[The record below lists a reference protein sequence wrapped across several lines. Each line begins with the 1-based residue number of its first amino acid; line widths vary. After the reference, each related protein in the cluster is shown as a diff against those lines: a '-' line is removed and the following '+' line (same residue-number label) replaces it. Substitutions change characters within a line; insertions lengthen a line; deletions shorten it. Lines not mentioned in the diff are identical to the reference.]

1 MKLFI
6 INLFFFIGIHLNAQT
21 NLPDVSIANLEGKKI
36 SLKNDFSE
44 KDKLYVYSFWATW
57 CTPCIN
63 ELDEINDLQKSWK
76 KEVNFDVIA
85 VSIDDSRTQKRVKP
99 LTNGKEWEFMILLD
113 SNQDL
118 KRALTIVNVPYT
130 IVVKNNMIVH
140 VQNGYVPGNEL
151 ELFEKLKSLK

>member
-6 INLFFFIGIHLNAQT
+6 VSLFFIGLNLNAQT

-63 ELDEINDLQKSWK
+63 ELDEINDLQKTWK

-85 VSIDDSRTQKRVKP
+85 VSIDDARTQKRVKP
-99 LTNGKEWEFMILLD
+99 LTNGKEWEFIILLD

-118 KRALTIVNVPYT
+118 KRALTIVNIPYT
-130 IVVKNNMIVH
+130 IVVKNNTIVH

>member
-6 INLFFFIGIHLNAQT
+6 INLFFIGLHLNAQT

-36 SLKNDFSE
+36 SLKTDFSE

-63 ELDEINDLQKSWK
+63 ELDEINDLQKTWK

-85 VSIDDSRTQKRVKP
+85 VSIDDARTQKRVKP
-99 LTNGKEWEFMILLD
+99 LTNGKEWEFTILLD

>member
-6 INLFFFIGIHLNAQT
+6 ISLFFIGLNLNAQT
-21 NLPDVSIANLEGKKI
+21 NLPDVSISNLEGKKI
-36 SLKNDFSE
+36 SLKTDFSE

-63 ELDEINDLQKSWK
+63 ELDEINDLQKTWK

-99 LTNGKEWEFMILLD
+99 LTNGKEWEFIILLD

>member
-6 INLFFFIGIHLNAQT
+6 VSLFFIGFNLNAQT
-21 NLPDVSIANLEGKKI
+21 NLPDVSISNLEGKKI

-63 ELDEINDLQKSWK
+63 ELDEINDLQKTWK

-85 VSIDDSRTQKRVKP
+85 VSIDDARTQKRVKP
-99 LTNGKEWEFMILLD
+99 LTNGKEWEFIILLD